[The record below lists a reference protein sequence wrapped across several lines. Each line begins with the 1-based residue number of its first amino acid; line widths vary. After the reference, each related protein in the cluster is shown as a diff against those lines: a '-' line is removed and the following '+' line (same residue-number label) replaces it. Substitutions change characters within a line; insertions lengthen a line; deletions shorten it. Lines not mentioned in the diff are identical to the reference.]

1 VGDLGLARQRGL
13 DEPPAGLQHSRRA
26 VRRIDITRGTA
37 RRRAGRPGRVWGL
50 RLGLALA
57 GLLVPLGLIEVALR
71 LAGPL
76 LPGSYQ
82 TASFVEAHPAFGRR
96 NHPGQGWKVSPEFTT
111 WIEVNSKGLRG
122 PEVDYAKPPG
132 EVRLLVL
139 GDSFTFA
146 EQVNQDETYTQRLE
160 DRLNAS
166 GGATRFRVLNAGSNG
181 WGTVNELVY
190 LAEEGL
196 RYQPDVVVLALYAG
210 NDMSD
215 NYRRV
220 ASVPEAERADL
231 ALQGVDPFEGP
242 RQLLRRSEVYSL
254 LETGVLAKL
263 TPPNAVDLSEA
274 TIRPAP
280 QTAGEAREA
289 WDITAVLLRRM
300 REVAESRGA
309 TFVVMIIPS
318 AGQVAAGP
326 RPKAPESDDDDQDVT
341 RGPLPGF
348 ENPQA
353 TLKEMSD
360 RLGLKMLDLLPAL
373 RRQAGRSK
381 DRLYY
386 RVNSHFTAAGHVV
399 AADQLYSFL
408 ARLGLLAGE

>member
-1 VGDLGLARQRGL
+1 MVRGAEL
-13 DEPPAGLQHSRRA
+13 SAGGA
-26 VRRIDITRGTA
+26 GE
-37 RRRAGRPGRVWGL
+37 RAGRPGRVWGL
-50 RLGLALA
+50 RLGLGLA
-57 GLLVPLGLIEVALR
+57 GLLAPLLLLEVALR

-82 TASFVEAHPAFGRR
+82 TASFVETHPAFGRR

-122 PEVDYAKPPG
+122 PEVDYAKPVG
-132 EVRLLVL
+132 EMRLLVL

-160 DRLNAS
+160 DRLNAT
-166 GGATRFRVLNAGSNG
+166 GGPTRFRVLNAGSNG

-220 ASVPEAERADL
+220 PSPADAERADL
-231 ALQGVDPFEGP
+231 ALRGVDPLAGP
-242 RQLLRRSEVYSL
+242 RQ
-254 LETGVLAKL
+254 
-263 TPPNAVDLSEA
+263 
-274 TIRPAP
+274 
-280 QTAGEAREA
+280 
-289 WDITAVLLRRM
+289 LLRRM
-300 REVAESRGA
+300 REVAENRGA
-309 TFVVMIIPS
+309 KFVVMIIPS

-326 RPKAPESDDDDQDVT
+326 RPKAAEGDDDEQDAA

-353 TLKEMSD
+353 TLKAISD
-360 RLGLKMLDLLPAL
+360 RLDLKVLDLLPAL
-373 RRQAGRSK
+373 RRQAARSK

-386 RVNSHFTAAGHVV
+386 RVNSHFTAAGHGVT
-399 AADQLYSFL
+399 ADQLYSFL
-408 ARLGLLAGE
+408 ARQGLVPGE

>member
-1 VGDLGLARQRGL
+1 VVRGAEL
-13 DEPPAGLQHSRRA
+13 SAGGVAERA
-26 VRRIDITRGTA
+26 A
-37 RRRAGRPGRVWGL
+37 RPGRVWGL
-50 RLGLALA
+50 RLALGLA
-57 GLLVPLGLIEVALR
+57 GLLAPLLLLEVALR

-82 TASFVEAHPAFGRR
+82 TASFVETHPAFGRR

-122 PEVDYAKPPG
+122 PEVDYAKPAG
-132 EVRLLVL
+132 EMRLLVL

-160 DRLNAS
+160 DRLNAT
-166 GGATRFRVLNAGSNG
+166 GGPTRFRVLNAGSNG

-220 ASVPEAERADL
+220 PSPADAERADL
-231 ALQGVDPFEGP
+231 ALRGVDPLAGP
-242 RQLLRRSEVYSL
+242 RQLLRRSEAFTL
-254 LETGVLAKL
+254 FETGVLAKL
-263 TPPNAVDLSEA
+263 TPPAATDLSEA

-280 QTAGEAREA
+280 QTADEARDA
-289 WDITAVLLRRM
+289 WDITAVLLQRM
-300 REVAESRGA
+300 REVAENRGA
-309 TFVVMIIPS
+309 KFVVMIIPS

-326 RPKAPESDDDDQDVT
+326 RPKAAEGDDDEQDAA

-353 TLKEMSD
+353 TLKAISD
-360 RLGLKMLDLLPAL
+360 RLDLKVLDLLPAL
-373 RRQAGRSK
+373 RRQAARSK

-386 RVNSHFTAAGHVV
+386 RVNSHFTAAGHGVT
-399 AADQLYSFL
+399 ADQLYSFL
-408 ARLGLLAGE
+408 ARQGLVPGE